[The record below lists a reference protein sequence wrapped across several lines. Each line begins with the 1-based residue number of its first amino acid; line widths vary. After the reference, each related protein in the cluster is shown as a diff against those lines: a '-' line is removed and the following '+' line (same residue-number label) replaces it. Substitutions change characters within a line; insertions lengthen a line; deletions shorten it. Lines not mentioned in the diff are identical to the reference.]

1 MRAIALEYHD
11 VIVGDDFDSS
21 GYPGAGPASYKLAD
35 SDFEDHLRS
44 IAQAVD
50 GGPVTVSQ
58 LLDGTAGACPL
69 FLTFDDGGRS
79 AHSYIADALEK
90 RGWRGHFLVTGRTV
104 GTKTFLTPAQLRD
117 LTSRGHVIGTHSFSH
132 PHMMGM
138 LSRAQLL
145 DEWSRGAAVLSD
157 ILGEETVVA
166 SIPGGFSRRIVAETA
181 AVVGIK
187 LLFTSD
193 PTMRCRT
200 VDGCMTVGR
209 FSIRRGTSART
220 AAALASRAVAPRLG
234 QFLLYSF
241 LGMMRAIGGDYYT
254 RARMLFWSKRK

>member
-21 GYPGAGPASYKLAD
+21 GYPGAGPASYKLTD

-50 GGPVTVSQ
+50 NDPATATQ
-58 LLDGTAGACPL
+58 LLDGTAGPCPL
-69 FLTFDDGGRS
+69 FLTFDDGGSS

-90 RGWRGHFLVTGRTV
+90 RGWRGHFLVTGESV
-104 GTKTFLTPAQLRD
+104 GMKTFLKPFELRD
-117 LTSRGHVIGTHSFSH
+117 LSARGHVIGTHSFSH
-132 PHMMGM
+132 PHMMGI
-138 LSRAQLL
+138 LSRARLL

-157 ILGEETVVA
+157 VLGEEIVVA
-166 SIPGGFSRRIVAETA
+166 SIPGGFSRPIVAETA
-181 AVVGIK
+181 AEAGIK
-187 LLFTSD
+187 LLFTSN
-193 PTMRCRT
+193 PTIKCREI
-200 VDGCMTVGR
+200 DGCLTVGR

-241 LGMMRAIGGDYYT
+241 LGMMRAIGGEHYT

>member
-21 GYPGAGPASYKLAD
+21 GYPGAGPASYKLTG
-35 SDFEDHLRS
+35 SDFEDHLEHIS
-44 IAQAVD
+44 IAIEND
-50 GGPVTVSQ
+50 PVTASQ
-58 LLDGTAGACPL
+58 MLDGAAGPCPL

-90 RGWRGHFLVTGRTV
+90 RGWRGHFLVTGDAV
-104 GTKTFLTPAQLRD
+104 GTKTFLSPAELRE
-117 LTSRGHVIGTHSFSH
+117 LRSRGHVIGTHSFSH

-138 LSRAQLL
+138 LNRARLL
-145 DEWSRGAAVLSD
+145 EEWSRGAAVLSD
-157 ILGEETVVA
+157 ILGEEIVVA

-181 AVVGIK
+181 AATGIK

-193 PTMRCRT
+193 PTTRCRM
-200 VDGCMTVGR
+200 VEGCLTVGR
-209 FSIRRGTSART
+209 YSIRRGTSART

>member
-35 SDFEDHLRS
+35 ADFEEHLRS

-50 GGPVTVSQ
+50 HAPVTVSR
-58 LLDGTAGACPL
+58 LLDGTAGACPF

-79 AHSYIADALEK
+79 AHSYIADSLEK
-90 RGWRGHFLVTGRTV
+90 RGWRGHFLVTGDPV
-104 GTKTFLTPAQLRD
+104 GTKTFMSPSELRE
-117 LTSRGHVIGTHSFSH
+117 LHSRGHVIGTHSFSH

-145 DEWSRGAAVLSD
+145 DEWRRGAAVLSD
-157 ILGEETVVA
+157 ILGEEIVVA

-181 AVVGIK
+181 AEAGIK

-193 PTMRCRT
+193 PTVRCRE
-200 VDGCMTVGR
+200 VEGCLTLGR

-241 LGMMRAIGGDYYT
+241 LGMMRSIGGDYYT
-254 RARMLFWSKRK
+254 KARMLFWSKRR